1 MKLKRFEVV
10 ELSNGNKATILD
22 INNNEYYA
30 EIVDNKGNT
39 IDNRIIREDEI
50 AKVLI
55 HKDKIR

>member
-30 EIVDNKGNT
+30 EIVDDKGNT
-39 IDNRIIREDEI
+39 IDNRNITEDEI
-50 AKVLI
+50 KKVFI